1 MKKYMP
7 MKPFNDNE
15 IAKRFWN
22 GDSSLSEENHLL
34 ESSEGIEKSYKDFV
48 LEKRKTPTDL
58 ENRIWKGI
66 ETKNK
71 QRLRVFPFVGIAA
84 SIVALVGIFGFIK
97 HQEHHREL
105 EAQFVLIEQTLQ
117 HAANEVSVD
126 ENGDE
131 TVLYADELITIVAE
145 N

>member
-1 MKKYMP
+1 

-15 IAKRFWN
+15 IAERFWN
-22 GDSSLSEENHLL
+22 GGSSLSEENHLL
-34 ESSEGIEKSYKDFV
+34 ESSDGIEKSYLDFV
-48 LEKRKTPTDL
+48 LDKRKTPADL
-58 ENRIWKGI
+58 ENRIWNEI

-71 QRLRVFPFVGIAA
+71 QRLHVFPFVGIAA
-84 SIVALVGIFGFIK
+84 SVVALVGVFGLMK
-97 HQEHHREL
+97 HQEHQREL

-126 ENGDE
+126 EIADE
-131 TVLYADELITIVAE
+131 TVLYTDELITIVAE